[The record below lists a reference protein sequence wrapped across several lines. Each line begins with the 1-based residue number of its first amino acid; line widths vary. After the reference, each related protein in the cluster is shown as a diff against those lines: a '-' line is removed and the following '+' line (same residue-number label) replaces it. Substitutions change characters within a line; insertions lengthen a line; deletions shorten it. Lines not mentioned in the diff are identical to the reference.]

1 MSIFAI
7 NLIKCRKKL
16 NQSQEN
22 IADALGV
29 SQSSYQEWEKGRSPK
44 SEFYPRL
51 KEVFGLSS
59 IDELFNDSPPPF
71 HKSFVI
77 S

>member
-7 NLIKCRKKL
+7 NLIKCRRKL

-51 KEVFGLSS
+51 KEVFGLFS
-59 IDELFNDSPPPF
+59 IDELFNDSPPP
-71 HKSFVI
+71 I

>member
-59 IDELFNDSPPPF
+59 IDELFNDSPPHF
-71 HKSFVI
+71 INHS
-77 S
+77 